1 LNWLP
6 HLNNLI
12 NHLINLISP
21 TWPQATFILFLI
33 FIFKFKNNIARLLD
47 RINKVSKEGIS
58 FDPSEK
64 QVVPPSTVD
73 EVKTKTEQIS
83 QNHSFTTVAQ
93 SIPGITEYINKL
105 TSDDNNKIEI
115 LTKEYAETF
124 FYLRCQA
131 VYNSIFGSQ
140 INLLKILN
148 SHKPYG
154 LNKNYIKDYFN
165 DITQKY
171 PDFFAT
177 WTYEMYL
184 NFLKQSILI
193 TTNESNF
200 CITEFGVDF
209 LVWLQRTGYTE
220 NKFL

>member
-1 LNWLP
+1 M
-6 HLNNLI
+6 
-12 NHLINLISP
+12 
-21 TWPQATFILFLI
+21 
-33 FIFKFKNNIARLLD
+33 
-47 RINKVSKEGIS
+47 
-58 FDPSEK
+58 
-64 QVVPPSTVD
+64 D
-73 EVKTKTEQIS
+73 EVKTKSEQIS

-93 SIPGITEYINKL
+93 SIPGITDYINKL
-105 TSDDNNKIEI
+105 TSDDHQKIEI

-140 INLLKILN
+140 ISLLKTLN
-148 SHKPYG
+148 FNKPYG
-154 LNKNYIKDYFN
+154 LNTNQIENYFN
-165 DITQKY
+165 EITQKY
-171 PDFFAT
+171 PDFYAT

-193 TTNESNF
+193 TTNKTNF

-220 NKFL
+220 NKIL